1 VETSS
6 SSRALQGRSA
16 TSSSSRALQ
25 PLHLL
30 TGVEISK
37 AMMSASV
44 SQDDPQQLDY
54 GCSQATPIP
63 DAFSAVRSRQID
75 VSP

>member
-1 VETSS
+1 
-6 SSRALQGRSA
+6 
-16 TSSSSRALQ
+16 
-25 PLHLL
+25 L